1 MQIFISLSALVYIFF
16 ECFYIN
22 YFFILIF
29 LIFKLGVSLS
39 KKEYIRR
46 EKISPFECGFTPKY
60 NARLPFS
67 IRFFLISLIFLVF
80 DVELVLIFPFVI
92 SLIIRKIFVI
102 FMLLFIFLTILIL
115 GLAHEMNQG
124 ILDWIN

>member
-1 MQIFISLSALVYIFF
+1 MLVILVLIALF
-16 ECFYIN
+16 
-22 YFFILIF
+22 
-29 LIFKLGVSLS
+29 FKLGVRLR

-80 DVELVLIFPFVI
+80 DVELVLIFPFI
-92 SLIIRKIFVI
+92 LSLATRKIFFVFI
-102 FMLLFIFLTILIL
+102 LLFVFLAILIL
-115 GLAHEMNQG
+115 GLVHELNQG
-124 ILDWIN
+124 SLNWTN